1 MVILPAFCTFCGAV
15 ECLFA
20 IVEVAFIKSI
30 AKVIILQR
38 LESCKSMYDI
48 EMTHTTL
55 NCKGR
60 LLNIEQPLVMGIL
73 NVTPDSF
80 YDGGRYTA
88 VDTALIQAA
97 TMLEEGAAI
106 LDIGGMSSR
115 PGAAILSSEME
126 LHRVLPVVE
135 AIAKR
140 FPDAILSV
148 DTIYSK
154 TAKACVEAGA
164 AIVNDI
170 SGGRLDGDL
179 FQTVADLGV
188 PYVLMHMKGLPG
200 NMQGQAVYEDV
211 VAEVLDFFI
220 GGIGRL
226 RALGVKDILLDPGF
240 GFGKTAAHNFRLLNN
255 LHVFQITG
263 CPLLAGISRKSMIWK
278 TLKITPEAALNGT
291 TALHVVA
298 LQQGARILRVHDV
311 RPAVETIRLW
321 QALSSNV

>member
-1 MVILPAFCTFCGAV
+1 
-15 ECLFA
+15 
-20 IVEVAFIKSI
+20 
-30 AKVIILQR
+30 
-38 LESCKSMYDI
+38 MYDT

-60 LLNIEQPLVMGIL
+60 LLSLEQPLVMGIL

-80 YDGGRYTA
+80 YDGGRYA
-88 VDTALIQAA
+88 GVDAALFQAA
-97 TMLEEGAAI
+97 AMLEEGAAI

-115 PGAAILSSEME
+115 PGAEILSSEME
-126 LHRVLPVVE
+126 LQRVLPVVE
-135 AIAKR
+135 AIVQR
-140 FPDAILSV
+140 FPEAVLSI
-148 DTIYSK
+148 DTIHSK
-154 TAKACVEAGA
+154 TAKVCVEAGA

-170 SGGRLDGDL
+170 SGGRLDGEM
-179 FQTVADLGV
+179 FQMVAELDV
-188 PYVLMHMKGLPG
+188 PYVLMHMKGVPG

-220 GGIGRL
+220 EGIGRL

-291 TALHVVA
+291 TALHIVA

-321 QALSSNV
+321 ETLMANN

>member
-1 MVILPAFCTFCGAV
+1 
-15 ECLFA
+15 
-20 IVEVAFIKSI
+20 
-30 AKVIILQR
+30 
-38 LESCKSMYDI
+38 MYDT

-60 LLNIEQPLVMGIL
+60 LLSLEQPLVMGIL

-80 YDGGRYTA
+80 YDGGRYA
-88 VDTALIQAA
+88 GVDAALFQASA
-97 TMLEEGAAI
+97 MLEEGAAI

-115 PGAAILSSEME
+115 PGAEILSSEME
-126 LHRVLPVVE
+126 LQRVLPVVE
-135 AIAKR
+135 AIVQR
-140 FPDAILSV
+140 FPEAVLSI
-148 DTIYSK
+148 DTIHSK
-154 TAKACVEAGA
+154 TAKVCVEAGA

-170 SGGRLDGDL
+170 SGGRLDGEM
-179 FQTVADLGV
+179 FQMAAELDV
-188 PYVLMHMKGLPG
+188 PYVLMHMKGVPG

-220 GGIGRL
+220 EGIGRL

-278 TLKITPEAALNGT
+278 TLKIAPEAALNGT

-321 QALSSNV
+321 ETLMANN

>member
-1 MVILPAFCTFCGAV
+1 
-15 ECLFA
+15 
-20 IVEVAFIKSI
+20 
-30 AKVIILQR
+30 
-38 LESCKSMYDI
+38 MYDT

-60 LLNIEQPLVMGIL
+60 LLSLEQPLVMGIL

-80 YDGGRYTA
+80 YDGGRYA
-88 VDTALIQAA
+88 GVDAALFQASA
-97 TMLEEGAAI
+97 MLEEGAAI

-115 PGAAILSSEME
+115 PGAEILSSEME
-126 LHRVLPVVE
+126 LQRVLPVVE
-135 AIAKR
+135 AIVQR
-140 FPDAILSV
+140 FPEAVLSI
-148 DTIYSK
+148 DTIHSK
-154 TAKACVEAGA
+154 TAKVCVEAGA

-170 SGGRLDGDL
+170 SGGRLDGEM
-179 FQTVADLGV
+179 FQMVAELDV
-188 PYVLMHMKGLPG
+188 PYVLMHMKGVPG

-211 VAEVLDFFI
+211 AAEVLDFFI
-220 GGIGRL
+220 EGIGRL

-240 GFGKTAAHNFRLLNN
+240 GFGKTVAHNFRLLNN
-255 LHVFQITG
+255 LHAFQITG

-321 QALSSNV
+321 ETLMANN